1 MKSNKIVTYK
11 INEKYTAFYV
21 TDGNRILIKSND
33 LPNKLIQ
40 SLMNKKNARY
50 FEIRKWIRLNYND
63 NIISIIDSF
72 KP

>member
-1 MKSNKIVTYK
+1 MKSNKIITYQ
-11 INEKYTAFYV
+11 INGKYTAFYV
-21 TDGNRILIKSND
+21 TEGNRFLIKSND
-33 LPNKLIQ
+33 LPNKLVQ

-50 FEIRKWIRLNYND
+50 FEIRKWILLNYND